1 MKYLYILLIG
11 ITLINCS
18 DKSVEIVEEKSA
30 PPPKQEVISVTTKV
44 EVVKEPVKIGAIE
57 VVESASVND
66 KTLVADERKITKTI
80 KRDVP
85 SDCGMWSDGCNVC
98 TRTGSTKASCT
109 TYPECHNRVV
119 SCLQWN

>member
-1 MKYLYILLIG
+1 MKYLYIVLIG
-11 ITLINCS
+11 IIFINCS
-18 DKSVEIVEEKSA
+18 DKSVEVVEK
-30 PPPKQEVISVTTKV
+30 PTPPKVDVRATKV

-57 VVESASVND
+57 VVESANVND

-80 KRDVP
+80 KKDVP
-85 SDCGMWSDGCNVC
+85 SGCAMWSDGCNVC
-98 TRTGSTKASCT
+98 TRTSSTKASCT

>member
-1 MKYLYILLIG
+1 MKYLYIVLIG
-11 ITLINCS
+11 IIFINCS
-18 DKSVEIVEEKSA
+18 DKSVEVVDK
-30 PPPKQEVISVTTKV
+30 PTPPKVEVRATKV
-44 EVVKEPVKIGAIE
+44 EVVKEPAKTIGAIE

-85 SDCGMWSDGCNVC
+85 SGCAMWSDGCNVC
-98 TRTGSTKASCT
+98 TRTSSTKASCT

>member
-1 MKYLYILLIG
+1 MKYLYIVLIG
-11 ITLINCS
+11 IIFINCS
-18 DKSVEIVEEKSA
+18 DKSVEVVDK
-30 PPPKQEVISVTTKV
+30 PTPPKVEVRATKV
-44 EVVKEPVKIGAIE
+44 EVVKEPVKTTIGAIE

-85 SDCGMWSDGCNVC
+85 SGCAMWSDGCNVC
-98 TRTGSTKASCT
+98 TRTSSTKASCT